1 MNLYKKYFFRLI
13 NRTSDPFIT
22 ARYNAYVKSLL
33 DSVEPSFFERM
44 EMDKN
49 KRDDFKKII

>member
-44 EMDKN
+44 EMDKT